1 MKKIILLF
9 IALFS
14 LTNSIAQNDKSIVG
28 KWRTISIRTNDV
40 FLSKETDSVWVSDK
54 LKNNYRTAIGQQDEI
69 AHHRM
74 NYLHNFFIFS
84 EKNEYER
91 YLTEDKRVLL
101 HKGKYELQDNN
112 SIVLNGITR
121 TETDFTSTVEY
132 HFEKEYLHLLFK
144 NSRGFN
150 PINFVLEKIE

>member
-28 KWRTISIRTNDV
+28 KWRVVSFRTNDV
-40 FLSKETDSVWVSDK
+40 FLSKETDSVWASDK
-54 LKNNYRTAIGQQDEI
+54 LKNNYKHPEAFQNEI

-74 NYLHNFFIFS
+74 NYLSNFFIFS

-101 HKGKYELQDNN
+101 HKGKYELQDNS
-112 SIVLNGITR
+112 SIVLNVVTR
-121 TETDFTSTVEY
+121 
-132 HFEKEYLHLLFK
+132 
-144 NSRGFN
+144 
-150 PINFVLEKIE
+150 